1 MSIVTAGERGDGEE
15 CNSFGGGLARRGAA
29 GRKEGLP
36 PGGEPLLWEEM
47 VQRPGPGLEG
57 RVSG

>member
-1 MSIVTAGERGDGEE
+1 MGRSVAALAVDSRGVGQRDE
-15 CNSFGGGLARRGAA
+15 
-29 GRKEGLP
+29 KEGLP